1 MQTAR
6 GKVAVVVSG
15 LIALIMT
22 ALTAFLT
29 NSFPFPLY
37 VGIFYVGPLAII
49 WFLIPAVVVPVL
61 IAKVPVS
68 KGSMRRVIAVSAIAF
83 GTSALYL
90 RFAPSF
96 EYNNHRDPGFAM
108 LWLAAVALTVTAGI
122 GWFTTSRAITW
133 AYHLVLAT
141 WLFALGFPYLGEF
154 V

>member
-1 MQTAR
+1 M
-6 GKVAVVVSG
+6 VVVVVSG

-29 NSFPFPLY
+29 NSFPFPFY
-37 VGIFYVGPLAII
+37 VGIFYVGPLAFI

-61 IAKVPVS
+61 IGKVPVK
-68 KGSMRRVIAVSAIAF
+68 KGSMRRVVAVSAIAF

-96 EYNNHRDPGFAM
+96 EYNNYRDPSFAM
-108 LWLAAVALTVTAGI
+108 LWLAMATLTVIAGI
-122 GWFTTSRAITW
+122 GWFTTYRRAITW

-141 WLFALGFPYLGEF
+141 WFFALGFPYLGEF
-154 V
+154 L